1 MKSALISKKASAF
14 YEKEAEERRYLKG
27 YEGYDKR
34 QLRKMTHLEQIN
46 GNLYVFDYRNRN
58 VLTNQASVFWVEG
71 GDEAYPSGHQHMP
84 AAGRL
89 RLIMY
94 EKTDKRNFSDSG

>member
-1 MKSALISKKASAF
+1 MRVSVDKQKASAF

-71 GDEAYPSGHQHMP
+71 GDETSDECVS

>member
-1 MKSALISKKASAF
+1 
-14 YEKEAEERRYLKG
+14 
-27 YEGYDKR
+27 
-34 QLRKMTHLEQIN
+34 MTHLEQIN

-71 GDEAYPSGHQHMP
+71 GDEAYPSGHPTH
-84 AAGRL
+84 ACGGRL

>member
-1 MKSALISKKASAF
+1 MYKTQEVSVDKQKASAF

-71 GDEAYPSGHQHMP
+71 GDEAYPSGHPTHACGGQ
-84 AAGRL
+84 
-89 RLIMY
+89 
-94 EKTDKRNFSDSG
+94 TSSDHV

>member
-1 MKSALISKKASAF
+1 MLILDLYLRENVKKRPEFAGEVSVDKQKASAF

-46 GNLYVFDYRNRN
+46 GTVSYTHLDVYKR
-58 VLTNQASVFWVEG
+58 QALRSSRLC
-71 GDEAYPSGHQHMP
+71 AK
-84 AAGRL
+84 AGRSE
-89 RLIMY
+89 RV
-94 EKTDKRNFSDSG
+94 S